1 MKKKLQFLLLLLMTI
16 VMLSGCGGNNEGE
29 DPFDFTGVEPKDIN
43 PWTYVEDTSIYL
55 NQSLT
60 DLAASSSEL
69 AMTLGVMGMVFSII
83 YIAIRLLF
91 SKNAARREEIRQ
103 EAITKGMIAVMLFSI
118 PFWLGLFKQFSELL
132 I

>member
-1 MKKKLQFLLLLLMTI
+1 MKKKLRFLVLLLVSVVL
-16 VMLSGCGGNNEGE
+16 LSGCGGNDEGE
-29 DPFDFTGVEPKDIN
+29 NPFDFSGVEPKDIN

-60 DLAASSSEL
+60 DLAASSSDL
-69 AMTLGVMGMVFSII
+69 AMTIGVMGMVFSII
-83 YIAIRLLF
+83 YIALRLLF
-91 SKNAARREEIRQ
+91 SRNAARREEIRQ
-103 EAITKGMIAVMLFSI
+103 EAIIKGMIAVMLFSI